1 MADTAAED
9 PVAAEADTEDV
20 EITEIARVEVGTVVD
35 EMVEDTEEDR
45 AVMEE
50 TEEAVEVVVEMA
62 VDVTIAEK
70 MVTSPEIAQ
79 LLPKADHATNAI
91 RPAISAGTAPPSPR
105 LRFRITPN
113 KSTNKQTNHLLL
125 LLSLHHKKEEKNTK
139 MKKPFSADHTTTLLA
154 QMDALKPR
162 VCQPCFTR
170 LMPRQ
175 CVHLPNFVSV

>member
-1 MADTAAED
+1 VED
-9 PVAAEADTEDV
+9 PVEVEADMEDV
-20 EITEIARVEVGTVVD
+20 EITEIVKVEVGTAVE

-50 TEEAVEVVVEMA
+50 TEEAVEVVEEMA

-105 LRFRITPN
+105 LRFLDNTQQP
-113 KSTNKQTNHLLL
+113 TNHYYYYTV
-125 LLSLHHKKEEKNTK
+125 KEEKNTNNK
-139 MKKPFSADHTTTLLA
+139 KKPFSANHTTTLLA